1 VALNLTRK
9 QSMRLG
15 LGLLAAFFLASGV
28 TIYRRNNSR
37 VPSVDGSTLSKEAI
51 EGTSALTPQPVNPA
65 LTTGTPAAGVGF
77 VLNDFHR
84 SLVRDGKTVWEIHG
98 SRGQYDPLNS
108 KAIIEKPDLNVTREN
123 GDTVHLTADRANLL
137 LSGTQLSTAELYDN
151 VVVVYKG
158 NTTLTTSKAL
168 YDEQLG
174 KVTIPVPL
182 ELDSPMFALKG
193 NRAEAL
199 LDPQQIVVSNGV
211 HSTIKARTK

>member
-1 VALNLTRK
+1 MALHLTRK

-15 LGLLAAFFLASGV
+15 LSLLAAFFLASGI
-28 TIYRRNNSR
+28 TIYRRNNTR
-37 VPSVDGSTLSKEAI
+37 VPTVEGSLTKEAI
-51 EGTSALTPQPVNPA
+51 EGVDKSTPAAVDPLA
-65 LTTGTPAAGVGF
+65 ASGTPAAGVGF
-77 VLNDFHR
+77 VLNEFHR

-98 SRGQYDPLNS
+98 TRGQYDPLNS
-108 KAIIEKPDLNVTREN
+108 KAQIEKPDLNVVREN
-123 GDTVHLTADRANLL
+123 GDTVHLTSERANLI
-137 LSGTQLSTAELYDN
+137 LSGTQLSIAELYDN

-158 NTTLTTSKAL
+158 NTTLKTSKAF
-168 YDEQLG
+168 YDEKAG

-211 HSTIKARTK
+211 KSTIKARTK